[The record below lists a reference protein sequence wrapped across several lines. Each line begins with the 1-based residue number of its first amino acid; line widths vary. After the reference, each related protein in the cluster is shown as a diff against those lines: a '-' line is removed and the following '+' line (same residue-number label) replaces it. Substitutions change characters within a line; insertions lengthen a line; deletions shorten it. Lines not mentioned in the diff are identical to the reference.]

1 MSQKAQTYL
10 KGEEIFQNPRT
21 RERWTGDLAIRKRM
35 WTRILKRAKVR
46 YRYPYQMRHT
56 YASMMLMAGESP
68 QWIASQVGHTD
79 WTFTA
84 RTYSRFIPDDA
95 PDAGEKAVQR
105 WGNAGKKLSLRTS
118 NDDKK
123 VPASRSIYSLS
134 IS

>member
-1 MSQKAQTYL
+1 MKTSSWETNAM
-10 KGEEIFQNPRT
+10 
-21 RERWTGDLAIRKRM
+21 KRRM
-35 WTRILKRAKVR
+35 QILTTASVV
-46 YRYPYQMRHT
+46 T
-56 YASMMLMAGESP
+56 ASMMLMAGESP

-118 NDDKK
+118 NDAK
-123 VPASRSIYSLS
+123 
-134 IS
+134 